1 MELIVSQYSIR
12 ACIFFESERPRIAG
26 HTVVVAMALDHVA
39 DAWSP
44 LALCERRNPQA
55 RPLATNEPL
64 LLSLLFAFFAIRI
77 AKNNLI

>member
-12 ACIFFESERPRIAG
+12 AWIFFESGAAYSWSYGSSSE
-26 HTVVVAMALDHVA
+26 MALDHVA

-55 RPLATNEPL
+55 RTLATNERL
-64 LLSLLFAFFAIRI
+64 LLLLLFAFFAIRI